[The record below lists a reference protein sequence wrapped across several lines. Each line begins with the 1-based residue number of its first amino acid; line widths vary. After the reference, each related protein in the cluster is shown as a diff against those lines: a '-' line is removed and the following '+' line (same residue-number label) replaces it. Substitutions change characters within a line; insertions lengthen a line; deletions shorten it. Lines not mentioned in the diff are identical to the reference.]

1 MTKILTVLGA
11 RPQFIKAA
19 SLSYEFTNRDVNEI
33 IVHTGQH
40 FDSNMSDIFFSELSI
55 PKPKY
60 NLGINSISHGAMVG
74 RMLEKLE
81 NIMIKENPSYVVVY
95 GDTNSTLAGSLAAR
109 KLGIKIAHVESGI
122 RSFNNSMPE
131 ETNRILT
138 DRLSDLL
145 FCPSKAAIKNLESE
159 GYHNFKEKQ
168 VIFSGDIMFDTLS
181 LFIKKL
187 KLTNDSLKAP
197 YIMVTV
203 HRAENTDDPEKLKSI
218 FLALHEISKKY
229 LIKLVLHPRTKLK
242 LNEFK
247 IQISK
252 NIKVISPLSYV
263 ENISL
268 LNNSMMLITDSGG
281 MQKESYFL
289 KKKCLTLRDDTEWTE
304 LIDLKCN
311 ILTGSNKEK
320 IINSFNKLIDINPD
334 FSSQIY
340 GDANSRFIIANKILN
355 N

>member
-1 MTKILTVLGA
+1 MIDLRIKILNDVKWE
-11 RPQFIKAA
+11 KAA
-19 SLSYEFTNRDVNEI
+19 KGVYDDIKNHKDDAGFDLYFPTKQTIHSGQTTLLKFDIACEMRDDYLPTSYMLVPR
-33 IVHTGQH
+33 
-40 FDSNMSDIFFSELSI
+40 SSI
-55 PKPKY
+55 SKTP
-60 NLGINSISHGAMVG
+60 LRMANSIGIIDAGYRGEIMAAVDNISDEDYTIKVG
-74 RMLEKLE
+74 QRLFQ
-81 NIMIKENPSYVVVY
+81 ICSPV
-95 GDTNSTLAGSLAAR
+95 LAP
-109 KLGIKIAHVESGI
+109 VTFE
-122 RSFNNSMPE
+122 
-131 ETNRILT
+131 LT

-181 LFIKKL
+181 LFIKNL
-187 KLTNDSLKAP
+187 KLTNDRLKAP

-268 LNNSMMLITDSGG
+268 LNNSIMLITDSGG

-320 IINSFNKLIDINPD
+320 IINSFNKLIASNPD